1 MDFVDFIFNLDV
13 VVQVFSKPS
22 NFPPRINRCL
32 PCVLVKLVYFGL
44 DTRRLLCKIAE
55 SHEAVFWRAAIGIN
69 AIISVSQRIT
79 RVTTLEI
86 TTSLCWKQRR
96 IGSAL
101 EQKHLFSQKRN
112 TVCDLVIHVLNRS
125 SSSVESFSWLN
136 GSWLNGSW
144 LNGSWRS
151 WSWRSWSFIWVS
163 PRYALQGCRRVTV
176 LSAFAWRSRWSR

>member
-1 MDFVDFIFNLDV
+1 MDFVDVILNLDV

-44 DTRRLLCKIAE
+44 DTRRLPCKIAE
-55 SHEAVFWRAAIGIN
+55 SHEAIFWRAAVGIN
-69 AIISVSQRIT
+69 TIISVSQRIT
-79 RVTTLEI
+79 RVTALEI

-125 SSSVESFSWLN
+125 SSSAESFSWLN

-144 LNGSWRS
+144 LNRS
-151 WSWRSWSFIWVS
+151 WIPSSSWSFTWVRS
-163 PRYALQGCRRVTV
+163 RSAFQGCRRVTV
-176 LSAFAWRSRWSR
+176 